1 MYCMCKALECTKHLH
16 IKNKSKD
23 VFICNMKNIVTCTDK
38 KHVTLCRDF
47 PEGFV
52 GHPGRDDTL
61 MSREGWVYLCLC

>member
-38 KHVTLCRDF
+38 KHCVVTF
-47 PEGFV
+47 PRV
-52 GHPGRDDTL
+52 L
-61 MSREGWVYLCLC
+61 